1 MEDFKDRLKKELEEL
16 SVKTGKLYKFI
27 IFNES
32 FITLCED
39 EKDRLRKQ
47 LKLMQQ
53 YQDVLHDRII
63 SLPTLN
69 INWQRSC
76 PNKRSE

>member
-1 MEDFKDRLKKELEEL
+1 MEGFEDRLKAEFEEL

-32 FITLCED
+32 FITLCKD
-39 EKDRLRKQ
+39 EKVRLRKQ

-63 SLPTLN
+63 ALSGA
-69 INWQRSC
+69 
-76 PNKRSE
+76 